1 MSLVSQESKIQRW
14 GIDTLLLG
22 LGGAGVSFITLFLAN
37 QLFGRTSR
45 ITDDGMPTP
54 LVVVL
59 ALIGVGLYFLAR
71 MRYAGCLPCLV
82 VIGWWG
88 AHLVLTIIAS
98 AVFASSGMS
107 LPIYLVMWLVM
118 GAIGAALINGAK
130 GTRLAAAGAAGAIG
144 AGAYVASRG
153 RSEVLKSSGYGRIP
167 PATVILLT
175 QHVRTANDAA
185 GQLPS
190 NAPVEIRKVAVGV
203 ILDHLIR
210 DWWENENREGLTPTD
225 IGDMGAFVQLAWTA
239 ARGAPSLPE
248 AEAAMRAV
256 LTALMDDWFNSWNA
270 DGVDGAPRWQWNA

>member
-1 MSLVSQESKIQRW
+1 MSLVSQESKLQRW

-22 LGGAGVSFITLFLAN
+22 LGGAGISFLTLFLTS

-45 ITDDGMPTP
+45 IAEGIPIP
-54 LVVVL
+54 LIVVMAVL
-59 ALIGVGLYFLAR
+59 GVGLYFLVR
-71 MRYAGCLPCLV
+71 MRYAGGASCLV
-82 VIGWWG
+82 VAGWWG
-88 AHLVLTIIAS
+88 AHTVLTI
-98 AVFASSGMS
+98 FASVAFAGSGVS
-107 LPIYLVMWLVM
+107 LPVYLVMWLVV
-118 GAIGAALINGAK
+118 GAIGAALINGSK
-130 GTRLAAAGAAGAIG
+130 STRLAAAGAAGALG

-153 RSEVLKSSGYGRIP
+153 RSEVMKSSGYGRVP

-185 GQLPS
+185 NQLPS

-203 ILDHLIR
+203 VLDHLIR

-225 IGDMGAFVQLAWTA
+225 IGDMGAFIQLAWTV
-239 ARGAPSLPE
+239 ARGAPSLVE

-270 DGVDGAPRWQWNA
+270 DGVDGAPRWQWKS